1 MQSACSRWKAGAIRP
16 IEGFSRRTP
25 EELHLFLLVFAGG
38 GRMSY
43 SDKPPTASTPDQS
56 LIRIFGRNLLGKNA
70 SMTDMIFSMPKKS
83 LRHYRQEDYDVIK
96 NDI

>member
-1 MQSACSRWKAGAIRP
+1 MEQALSLDCLILRAIP
-16 IEGFSRRTP
+16 NFD
-25 EELHLFLLVFAGG
+25 
-38 GRMSY
+38 
-43 SDKPPTASTPDQS
+43 SDNGCRS